1 MTEFS
6 KINDSILESTLTKW
20 QEQASELG
28 DIGTLLLSDIRKK
41 LEWAKNHEKNTPDAH
56 TYCLLDESDTY
67 ARSIVEV
74 THVLPNSDE
83 HSRLKLL
90 DITLEPNLNFEA
102 NESPSEEM
110 VKSSFE
116 VISLS
121 IIESLLLTY
130 EELPSKGLKLYG
142 RTNRMVG
149 MFDRIVS
156 SGKMDAVLER
166 CGLNIKQENKWLV
179 IYKK

>member
-1 MTEFS
+1 MINFK
-6 KINDSILESTLTKW
+6 KIDDSILELTLTKW
-20 QEQASELG
+20 QEQADVLG
-28 DIGTLLLSDIRKK
+28 DIGVLLVSDIRRK
-41 LEWAKNHEKNTPDAH
+41 LEWVQKHKDNTPDSHA
-56 TYCLLDESDTY
+56 YCFLDESNSY

-74 THVLPNSDE
+74 THVLPKSNE

-102 NESPSEEM
+102 KENPSEEM
-110 VKSSFE
+110 IKDSFN
-116 VISLS
+116 VISSS

-130 EELPSKGLKLYG
+130 DELPSKGLKIYG
-142 RTNRMVG
+142 RTNLMIG
-149 MFDRIVS
+149 MFDRIIS
-156 SGKMDAVLER
+156 SGKMDEVLER